1 MALLAVA
8 FYVVYITLDDVN
20 LPLKTPFPVSNVQ
33 VPKTRILF
41 LVFSFYKCNITKM
54 CNINFDADREITSG
68 TEREGQRRRILF
80 RGRGGVILSFL
91 SCIVIFIL

>member
-8 FYVVYITLDDVN
+8 FYVVYITLDDVD
-20 LPLKTPFPVSNVQ
+20 LPPNSIPCFKPSRPQ
-33 VPKTRILF
+33 TRHPF

-54 CNINFDADREITSG
+54 CNINFDADRGITSG
-68 TEREGQRRRILF
+68 TEREGQQQRILF
-80 RGRGGVILSFL
+80 RGRGEVILSFL